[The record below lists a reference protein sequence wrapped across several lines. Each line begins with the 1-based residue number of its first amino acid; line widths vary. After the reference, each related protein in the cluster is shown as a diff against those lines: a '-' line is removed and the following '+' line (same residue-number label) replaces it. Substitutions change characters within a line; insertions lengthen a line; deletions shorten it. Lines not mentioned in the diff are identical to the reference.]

1 MAPES
6 IATRLSLVLLLSQ
19 TKEGGAQL
27 TCQRRWVVWAEAMGG
42 GAQSVHVALRCTAL
56 RRDSPAVA
64 EVAELRHAASDCEPS
79 RFLALRPLL
88 RRHALACSAH

>member
-42 GAQSVHVALRCTAL
+42 SQSVHVALRCAAS

-88 RRHALACSAH
+88 RRPSLAWSAH